1 MKKNIIVYRITENFG
16 LINFFTPIISSR
28 KYKKNEYILLDLES
42 NKNVSNLSTFSTNEK
57 IVKFDSSK
65 LFPNYMEYLGQFY
78 IKNNTLAQQ
87 DKIYLTELYKWKYG
101 WKNPVMEGFE
111 YCISEMVNNVILLYV
126 VQEND
131 GSRPNPIINM
141 VEEDAE
147 TVVETF
153 PTSRWII
160 DDYIRNF
167 LLRMDRVRST
177 AEKDRNYV
185 QNAIDNLRNTNL
197 EDIPPLNFNY
207 YKELAAELVDSILIF
222 PEVNTTFRT
231 ENKNHKAK
239 LLFNYFKKNP
249 ETLLDYVSAKLETDP
264 QIREFQEE
272 QFRNDF
278 VDEFRSFVTKNFIT
292 KNRIKEFITVAIS
305 GNPDQIYDTYQLSEQ
320 EQLDYPGRRN
330 PIDLTPDERQ
340 EEYER
345 IYNVFSKAYHNALLD
360 VELTNNVSYNQP
372 SWDTEEL
379 ASINDGIWNDYM
391 TEFREFDNHYLL
403 DDLNK
408 NLTATEQA
416 DFDYFID
423 VLRGFFLA

>member
-1 MKKNIIVYRITENFG
+1 MKNKIIVYRMNQNFG
-16 LINFFTPIISSR
+16 STNFFTPIISSR
-28 KYKKNEYILLDLES
+28 KNKKNEYILQDLES
-42 NKNVSNLSTFSTNEK
+42 NANVSNSSTFSTNQK
-57 IVKFDSSK
+57 IIEFYSSN
-65 LFPNYMEYLGQFY
+65 LFPNEIISLGQFY
-78 IKNNTLAQQ
+78 IKNNILTER
-87 DKIYLTELYKWKYG
+87 DKIYLKELYKWKYG

-111 YCISEMVNNVILLYV
+111 YCMSDRGNNVILLYV
-126 VQEND
+126 VRDDD

-141 VEEDAE
+141 VAEDAE

-153 PTSRWII
+153 PTSRWNI

-185 QNAIDNLRNTNL
+185 QNAINNLRNTNF
-197 EDIPPLNFNY
+197 EDIPPLNFTY
-207 YKELAAELVDSILIF
+207 YKELAAEIVDSILIF
-222 PEVNTTFRT
+222 PEVNTTFIT
-231 ENKNHKAK
+231 ENQDHKAK

-249 ETLLDYVSAKLETDP
+249 ETLLDYVSAKLESDP

-330 PIDLTPDERQ
+330 PIDLTLDERQ

-360 VELTNNVSYNQP
+360 VELTDNVSYNQP
-372 SWDTEEL
+372 SWETEEL
-379 ASINDGIWNDYM
+379 ASINDGIWDNYM
-391 TEFREFDNHYLL
+391 TEFREFDNQYLL

-423 VLRGFFLA
+423 VLRGFFLG

>member
-141 VEEDAE
+141 VDEDAE

-249 ETLLDYVSAKLETDP
+249 ETLQDYVSAKLETDP

-292 KNRIKEFITVAIS
+292 KNRIKEFITVAIG

-423 VLRGFFLA
+423 VLRGFF